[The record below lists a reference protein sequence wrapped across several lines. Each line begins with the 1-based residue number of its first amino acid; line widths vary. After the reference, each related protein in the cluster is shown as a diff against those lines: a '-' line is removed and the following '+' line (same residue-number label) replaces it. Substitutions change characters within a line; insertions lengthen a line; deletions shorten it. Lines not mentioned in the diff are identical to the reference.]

1 MPHIILFYKYAPLS
15 SDPAVMKIYQNAM
28 NDLCETLHLTGR
40 VLVGVSD
47 NAEGINGTLAGDN
60 KNDVLAYTY
69 AMLGHDWCSNNN
81 TDTEIFSPES
91 DNSQKSVYEKA
102 IRKYWSDAKVF
113 YETAGI
119 KPLCMETPTDFKWS
133 SVDSTN
139 EGLFPDLQIKLVKE
153 IIGTG
158 GVLSSISIDDTSQG
172 YLTPKEWHEEM
183 EKLKSQDD
191 ATNDTVLIDC
201 RNHKEFEIGHFT
213 NAIDPNT
220 KTFEQF
226 PRWVQDNKSALK
238 DKKILM
244 VCIQIIHYLSCVFT
258 L

>member
-1 MPHIILFYKYAPLS
+1 
-15 SDPAVMKIYQNAM
+15 
-28 NDLCETLHLTGR
+28 
-40 VLVGVSD
+40 
-47 NAEGINGTLAGDN
+47 
-60 KNDVLAYTY
+60 
-69 AMLGHDWCSNNN
+69 
-81 TDTEIFSPES
+81 
-91 DNSQKSVYEKA
+91 
-102 IRKYWSDAKVF
+102 
-113 YETAGI
+113 
-119 KPLCMETPTDFKWS
+119 METPTDFKWS

-158 GVLSSISIDDTSQG
+158 GVLSSISIDDTSKG

-226 PRWVQDNKSALK
+226 PRWVQENKSALK